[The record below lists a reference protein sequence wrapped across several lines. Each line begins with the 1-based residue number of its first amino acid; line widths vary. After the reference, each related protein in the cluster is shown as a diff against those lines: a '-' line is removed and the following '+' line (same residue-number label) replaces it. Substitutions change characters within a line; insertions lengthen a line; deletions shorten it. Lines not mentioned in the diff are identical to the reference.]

1 MTGKEKCEFLKGIR
15 KRMAEANGIPYETRE
30 CTYEGDCL
38 GTCPICEQEAREL
51 LAQIRLKE
59 ANGAPI
65 QVDEDAIAMLEYFQ
79 KYGLLTP
86 AAIKRMQLEKRRI
99 LEPLMGDI
107 CLQPD
112 EDMKREWKQR
122 EEDEKR
128 SRHDD
133 FVSQFFGDT
142 HLSGEV
148 NPHDEEWDELL
159 EILRMSEEKELDESS
174 KDDDSPF
181 SINPFKGSAAERR
194 DVE

>member
-86 AAIKRMQLEKRRI
+86 AAIERMKLEKRRI

-107 CLQPD
+107 CLHPD
-112 EDMKREWKQR
+112 EDMKRKWKQR
-122 EEDEKR
+122 EDDEKR
-128 SRHDD
+128 SRHEEIEE
-133 FVSQFFGDT
+133 
-142 HLSGEV
+142 SG
-148 NPHDEEWDELL
+148 NLA
-159 EILRMSEEKELDESS
+159 EKELDEST
-174 KDDDSPF
+174 KDDDLPF
-181 SINPFKGSAAERR
+181 TINPFKS
-194 DVE
+194 